1 MNPMKLP
8 LWTPEALAAATG
20 GALLGR
26 WRSVG
31 GIVNDTRELKS
42 CDLFLALAGEARD
55 GHDFVGAALKGGAA
69 GALVSRIPE
78 GLPEGAPLL
87 LVPEVMPALEALGR
101 AGRARASGMT
111 ALAVTGSVGKTS
123 VKDALATIFAAQGAT
138 HASEKSFNNHWGAPI
153 TLARTPAAT
162 RWGVYE
168 AGMNHAGELG
178 PISRLIRPH
187 LAVVTTVEAAHLEHF
202 GGLEAIAEAK
212 AEIFEGLEPGGAAI
226 LNRDNPW
233 FDLLAERAR
242 AAGAR
247 AVGFGTHRAAE
258 ARLISVRLGPD
269 HVEAE
274 AEIQGLRLSWR
285 VGAPGRHQALNSLAA
300 ITAAALAGAD
310 PGKAAA
316 ALARWSPGAGRGER
330 QRVEF
335 GPEGSEGGFLL
346 IDESYNANPASAR
359 AALDV
364 LSSAPLGP
372 GGRRLAFFGDML
384 ELGPEGPG
392 LHAALAKEAAHAAD
406 LVYTAGPLMRN
417 LHEALPPERRG
428 GWFADSTALAQAA
441 GAAVRAGD
449 AAMVKGSKGSRMG
462 PVVRAL
468 QARGA
473 ASPG

>member
-1 MNPMKLP
+1 MTPVKQP
-8 LWTPEALAAATG
+8 LWTPEALAAATC

-26 WRSVG
+26 WRPVG

-42 CDLFLALAGEARD
+42 GDLFLALAGEARD
-55 GHDFVGAALKGGAA
+55 GHAFVGAALRA
-69 GALVSRIPE
+69 GASGALASRIPD

-87 LVPEVMPALEALGR
+87 LVPDVMAALDALGR
-101 AGRARASGMT
+101 AGRARAKDLT

-123 VKDALATIFAAQGAT
+123 VKDALAAIFSAQGAT

-153 TLARTPAAT
+153 TLARTPAGT

-202 GGLEAIAEAK
+202 GEVRFIAEAK

-247 AVGFGTHRAAE
+247 VVGFGTHRAAE
-258 ARLISVRLGPD
+258 ARLISFRSGPD

-285 VGAPGRHQALNSLAA
+285 VGSPGRHQAMNSLAA
-300 ITAAALAGAD
+300 IAAAALAGAD

-316 ALARWSPGAGRGER
+316 ALARWSPGAGRGA
-330 QRVEF
+330 RVRIF
-335 GPEGSEGGFLL
+335 LRSGGAFAL

-364 LSSAPLGP
+364 LSSAALGP

-384 ELGPEGPG
+384 ELGPAGPD
-392 LHAALAKEAAHAAD
+392 LHAALAKEAADSAD

-417 LHEALPPERRG
+417 LHEALPPERQG
-428 GWFADSTALAQAA
+428 GWFADSTALASALA
-441 GAAVRAGD
+441 EGRAAVRAGD

-462 PVVRAL
+462 PVVNAL
-468 QARGA
+468 LAL
-473 ASPG
+473 SLTTP